1 MMKNLIRKVL
11 KEETSHTN
19 KPLNNP
25 NGFEGTDVFDAKD
38 EVALGLSTKALNHL
52 TAALR
57 DIESALECVENEKL
71 RDSLE
76 QVREHLM
83 TDYGRQESFASRL
96 NDEEHVTLINMLGD
110 AIDDNSNE
118 NWNFNLNGS
127 GTKAPEG
134 VF

>member
-1 MMKNLIRKVL
+1 MKNLIKKIL
-11 KEETSHTN
+11 KEESSHS
-19 KPLNNP
+19 KKSLNNP
-25 NGFEGTDVFDAKD
+25 NGFEGTDVYDSKD
-38 EVALGLSTKALNHL
+38 EVALGLSMKALNHL
-52 TAALR
+52 VSALR

-71 RDSLE
+71 RDTLE
-76 QVREHLM
+76 EVREHLM
-83 TDYGRQESFASRL
+83 TDYGRQESFASRV
-96 NDEEHVTLINMLGD
+96 NDEKHVTLINMLGD

>member
-11 KEETSHTN
+11 KEETSHSN

-76 QVREHLM
+76 KVREHLM

>member
-1 MMKNLIRKVL
+1 MKNLIKKIL
-11 KEETSHTN
+11 KEESSHSN
-19 KPLNNP
+19 KSLNNP
-25 NGFEGTDVFDAKD
+25 NGFEGTDVYDSKD
-38 EVALGLSTKALNHL
+38 EVALGLSMKALNHL
-52 TAALR
+52 VSALR

-71 RDSLE
+71 RDTLE
-76 QVREHLM
+76 EVREHLM
-83 TDYGRQESFASRL
+83 TDYGRQESFASRV
-96 NDEEHVTLINMLGD
+96 NDEKHVTLINMLGD

>member
-1 MMKNLIRKVL
+1 MKNLIRKVL
-11 KEETSHTN
+11 KEETSHSN
-19 KPLNNP
+19 KSLNNS
-25 NGFEGTDVFDAKD
+25 NGFEGTDVYDSND
-38 EVALGLSTKALNHL
+38 EVALGLSAKALNHL

-57 DIESALECVENEKL
+57 DIESALECVENEDL
-71 RDSLE
+71 RNSLE
-76 QVREHLM
+76 KVKNHLM

-110 AIDDNSNE
+110 AIDENSNE

>member
-11 KEETSHTN
+11 KEETSHSN

-25 NGFEGTDVFDAKD
+25 NGFEGTDVFDAND

-52 TAALR
+52 TSALR

-76 QVREHLM
+76 KVREHLM